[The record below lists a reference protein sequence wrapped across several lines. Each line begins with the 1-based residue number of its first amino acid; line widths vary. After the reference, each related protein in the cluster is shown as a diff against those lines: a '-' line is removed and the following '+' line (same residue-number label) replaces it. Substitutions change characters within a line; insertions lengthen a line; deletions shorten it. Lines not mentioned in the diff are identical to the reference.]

1 MSRTPV
7 SLRQATLDDTVFLA
21 DLWQHSVRR
30 ADPQEQVADLE
41 LIIKGC
47 EESAEQRIVIAEY
60 DGEPAGAVLLSV
72 ATLSPLNLE
81 PAVHALAPFVA
92 AGFRRRGV
100 GHTLLEA
107 AVTYAEEL
115 GIGHVLTAVS
125 HDSRQS
131 NRFMARLGLGPR
143 AVLRVASTPT
153 MRSKLTA
160 QLPGK
165 PRTRGARPVGQVLAA
180 RRSLRRSQDGSGRTA
195 SQDGSA
201 RLEPVLG
208 DQRARDP

>member
-21 DLWQHSVRR
+21 DLWQHGLRR
-30 ADPQEQVADLE
+30 VDRQDQVADLE
-41 LIIKGC
+41 LIIKSC
-47 EESAEQRIVIAEY
+47 EESPEQRLVIAEY
-60 DGEPAGAVLLSV
+60 DGEAAGAVLLSV
-72 ATLSPLNLE
+72 STLSPLNLE

-115 GIGHVLTAVS
+115 GIGHVLTAAS
-125 HDSRQS
+125 HDSRQV
-131 NRFMARLGLGPR
+131 NRFMARLGLGPQ
-143 AVLRVASTPT
+143 AVLRVAATPIV
-153 MRSKLTA
+153 RSKLTA

-165 PRTRGARPVGQVLAA
+165 TRALGGRPVGQVLAA
-180 RRSLRRSQDGSGRTA
+180 RRSLRRTHAPDEQA
-195 SQDGSA
+195 
-201 RLEPVLG
+201 
-208 DQRARDP
+208 